1 MTQKTNDFAQSQK
14 PKWTNGQIANGA
26 NFAQLID
33 AIAGLVDATATE
45 TLQQAAANATSTAVG
60 DDHIKAIAK
69 DILNTPADYNNAD
82 LYNKLSERIN
92 GKVSNADVIT
102 QIKASLND
110 PATYQALGVYT
121 AITNQFPSLRF
132 NYDRD
137 AKTKVDQA
145 ITTATADLRNKDYT
159 YTYDGSRLKINKGT
173 QEVKNVQPVGANFLS
188 NTSKAYKAEPIAT
201 DVYVLTRP
209 DGARIVYDAGT
220 NTAKPAAVLIG

>member
-1 MTQKTNDFAQSQK
+1 MTQKTNAFTQSQK
-14 PKWTNGQIANGA
+14 PKWTDGQLANGS

-33 AIAGLVDATATE
+33 AIAQLIDETATE
-45 TLQQAAANATSTAVG
+45 TLTQAAANATSAAVG
-60 DDHIKAIAK
+60 DNHIKQIAK
-69 DILNTPADYNNAD
+69 AILDTAADYNTTDIWA
-82 LYNKLSERIN
+82 KLTERIN
-92 GKVSNADVIT
+92 GKVSNADVIN
-102 QIKASLND
+102 QIKTSLND

-132 NYDRD
+132 SYDRD

-145 ITTATADLRNKDYT
+145 ITTATADLKNRDYT

-173 QEVKNVQPVGANFLS
+173 QEVKNVQPVGANFLV
-188 NTSKAYKAEPIAT
+188 NVSKAYKADQIAT

-209 DGARIVYDAGT
+209 DGARVVYDTGT